1 MDFNEI
7 SHLLSEAIRRG
18 VPGKLSTAKT
28 SKKGKSRRA
37 RESAEAGSSEVFQDE
52 VSLGEYAYK
61 DVNWEL
67 YKEARARKEEP
78 EDEEPSEEDTDTQG
92 EGSQS
97 EHQGS
102 WEEDLDGSSSSD
114 STDFTDPTELAP
126 EEISV
131 EASSEKPQ
139 ENSIPEDIEDGRAK
153 EKSGDAPSIVTERY
167 QPLIMEA
174 EEFYGETLS
183 SMLEEALR
191 EEEIQ
196 DISPEILEKVS
207 LEPGEEDRES
217 GITISGSET
226 FKVKVEEV
234 INGLPSYVRKKLSEL
249 GLRIT
254 QSEQKKFL
262 MSEGLIL
269 YPPPATA
276 LWEFELKILLGVALD
291 LAIGGGE
298 LSSRKSTLLRDSI
311 NAIKFRS
318 ERFPYPILSLDPA
331 KVFSYAFAFITTS
344 KGKFNSSKLAR
355 SSRTLYRYMVNLLRL
370 YGQA

>member
-1 MDFNEI
+1 M
-7 SHLLSEAIRRG
+7 
-18 VPGKLSTAKT
+18 
-28 SKKGKSRRA
+28 
-37 RESAEAGSSEVFQDE
+37 
-52 VSLGEYAYK
+52 
-61 DVNWEL
+61 

-78 EDEEPSEEDTDTQG
+78 GDEEFLEEDTGD
-92 EGSQS
+92 EGSQG

-102 WEEDLDGSSSSD
+102 WEENLSESDSSD
-114 STDFTDPTELAP
+114 SSDFSDSTALIS
-126 EEISV
+126 EETSV
-131 EASSEKPQ
+131 EATPEGHQKD
-139 ENSIPEDIEDGRAK
+139 SISEDIDGSKAK
-153 EKSGDAPSIVTERY
+153 EESGDAPSIVTESY

-196 DISPEILEKVS
+196 DLSPEILEKVS
-207 LEPGEEDRES
+207 LEPGERGRKS
-217 GITISGSET
+217 GITISGSEA

-262 MSEGLIL
+262 INEGLIL

-298 LSSRKSTLLRDSI
+298 LSSRRSTLLRDSI
-311 NAIKFRS
+311 NAIKYRS
-318 ERFPYPILSLDPA
+318 ERFPYPILNLDPA
-331 KVFSYAFAFITTS
+331 KVFSYAFAFITTP